1 MNNEENKVI
10 EEVEQELK
18 YRIITLE
25 DEIKDSK
32 AKKYLDSIV
41 KELNVKLETFKKL
54 IADTKDSEKVAELKN
69 QFLNEVD
76 NLVVKSKKVIDDIK
90 NNEDLRQKIEDG
102 TETVVS
108 AAKKVANVVEDG
120 VNDILTNPTVAK
132 TIDNISDKVVDFLND
147 DKVQENVKKAKKGV
161 LNVASNAFEGLKK
174 VLKADELNDDDNN
187 QIENDI
193 L

>member
-132 TIDNISDKVVDFLND
+132 TIDNICDKVVDFLND

>member
-41 KELNVKLETFKKL
+41 NELNVKLEAFKKL